1 MAIRDFSSTNEQTC
15 FIFPSFVILTLL
27 LIKVDVLFFLNVSK
41 IVFLGYEDAADA
53 NQAAGVR
60 RLLIKNGLTYIHSE

>member
-27 LIKVDVLFFLNVSK
+27 LIKVDVLFFLNFSK
-41 IVFLGYEDAADA
+41 IVFLGNKDAADA